1 MKNQATTRIGYE
13 SGFDGRFNDKVART
27 LDWLGPRMPS
37 SRSVVRENGRTG
49 RGRPRPRIL
58 SVERHFAETSR
69 HPCLLTFLNAFWLGP
84 AKLLSALLDGLF
96 ELLL

>member
-1 MKNQATTRIGYE
+1 MKNQAPTRIGYE
-13 SGFDGRFNDKVART
+13 TGFDGRFKDKIART
-27 LDWLGPRMPS
+27 LDWLDPRVRS

-49 RGRPRPRIL
+49 PRPRVSSVERRFTETSRPRPC
-58 SVERHFAETSR
+58 S
-69 HPCLLTFLNAFWLGP
+69 LTFLNASWLGP